1 MSLAG
6 VEYRAMDNIRKPHL
20 IASALLAAALL
31 IAAFAISASA
41 ASPLKMTNCNKSQSK
56 PKTVVLTCGDANTAL
71 KGMTWSSFG
80 GTTAKGK
87 GTFVTNT
94 CEPNCAEGKNVSY
107 PVSVVATG
115 SKKCKGGSVYGK
127 LSLTFTGS
135 KKPGSSV
142 SRKWTFFCPASL

>member
-1 MSLAG
+1 MIG
-6 VEYRAMDNIRKPHL
+6 AMNIRKHHL
-20 IASALLAAALL
+20 IASALLAAALV
-31 IAAFAISASA
+31 IAAFAMSASA
-41 ASPLKMTNCNKSQSK
+41 AAPLKITNCNRSQSK

-71 KGMTWSSFG
+71 KNVSWSSFG
-80 GTTAKGK
+80 ASTAKGT

-94 CEPNCAEGKNVSY
+94 CEPNCAAGKNVSY

-115 SKKCKGGSVYGK
+115 SKKCKGGAVYSK

-142 SRKWTFFCPASL
+142 QRKWTLLCPASL